1 MYLGT
6 LESVGLRVAAATI
19 FDPAATIVEVMH
31 MHELTLLLVFLPLSG
46 HRLQLTLISPKPLV
60 V

>member
-19 FDPAATIVEVMH
+19 FDPAAMIDGVMH
-31 MHELTLLLVFLPLSG
+31 MYKFLLLVFPFQFHQSL
-46 HRLQLTLISPKPLV
+46 R
-60 V
+60 